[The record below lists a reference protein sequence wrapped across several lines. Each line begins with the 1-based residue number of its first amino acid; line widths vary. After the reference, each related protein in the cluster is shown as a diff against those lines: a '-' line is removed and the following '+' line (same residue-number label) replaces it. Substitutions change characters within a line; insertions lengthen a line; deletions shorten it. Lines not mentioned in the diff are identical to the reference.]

1 LDLVAVSLTPEGP
14 GSLTVADA
22 RSVRFTDARLGT
34 RGYQRDEVD
43 AFVDLVVTALERAG
57 R

>member
-1 LDLVAVSLTPEGP
+1 MAVSLTPEGP